1 MESQSEG
8 VEDISTLL
16 VHGSE
21 VGADGAER
29 IGAVFCSEAAGDF
42 LFDLG
47 HTNGLFGEVV
57 GEGDI
62 VIGGESP
69 DIVGVEAQAQEQVG
83 GLALSRSA
91 PVARFRSGGAHHS
104 VILMSVR
111 PNSPYRDEVQDD
123 GAVLIYEGHDRLRH
137 ML

>member
-91 PVARFRSGGAHHS
+91 PVARFRSGGGRTTQS
-104 VILMSVR
+104 FLCLFVPILRIVTRCKTMA
-111 PNSPYRDEVQDD
+111 PCLFTK
-123 GAVLIYEGHDRLRH
+123 GMTG
-137 ML
+137 